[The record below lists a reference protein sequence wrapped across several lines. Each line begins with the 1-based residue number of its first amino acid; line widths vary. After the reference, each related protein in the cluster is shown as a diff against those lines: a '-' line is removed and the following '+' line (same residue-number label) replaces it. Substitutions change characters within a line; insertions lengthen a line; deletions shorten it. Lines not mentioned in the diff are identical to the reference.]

1 LKREKLKCPRESC
14 GYEWTPRVDN
24 PVECPYCKH
33 YLKDSGNV
41 QVESLSESEDSK
53 SVLTD

>member
-1 LKREKLKCPRESC
+1 MKREKLKCPREVC

-33 YLKDSGNV
+33 YLKDSGDKPDKE
-41 QVESLSESEDSK
+41 QDARADEA
-53 SVLTD
+53 

>member
-1 LKREKLKCPRESC
+1 MKREKLKCPRESC